1 MYIYYMPFFPLV
13 KSPGWGWRIKRQ
25 NDKSSSGTGGF
36 SVCHDGEKFRQKMHK
51 GSQKG
56 YCGVMCSRDTI

>member
-25 NDKSSSGTGGF
+25 NAKSSSGTGEF
-36 SVCHDGEKFRQKMHK
+36 SVCHDGENTGRRCTREVKK
-51 GSQKG
+51 
-56 YCGVMCSRDTI
+56 DIAA